1 VGSLHNDVHA
11 MVISHGII
19 FGDILFSSLSFYI
32 NERMS
37 ISTHSLTLK
46 VEIEGRGE
54 RNKTTQIH
62 AQWRE
67 ENGWLCALIV
77 VQV

>member
-1 VGSLHNDVHA
+1 
-11 MVISHGII
+11 
-19 FGDILFSSLSFYI
+19 
-32 NERMS
+32 MS